1 MSKSTI
7 TTTPAVDTVDTVV
20 ITPVTKIETNI
31 VSLRIAAVESEV
43 KNYGARR
50 EYANGINTIADGVAW
65 YRDGVA
71 LPKAVDAEKK
81 EYYKALKAIGYSNPS
96 NAWRMV
102 KAYALENA
110 LEFGLFGEV
119 APEVGEGEG
128 EGEVAAESNTR
139 ETRSMT
145 LRFVVELTLLH
156 KAAEKKRTENS
167 EEYTTKVSAAHAKI
181 IEALKC
187 MGVEIGI

>member
-7 TTTPAVDTVDTVV
+7 TTTPAVDTVV

-31 VSLRIAAVESEV
+31 VNLRIAAVESEV

-71 LPKAVDAEKK
+71 LPKAVELEKK

-102 KAYALENA
+102 KEYALENA

-119 APEVGEGEG
+119 APEVGGG
-128 EGEVAAESNTR
+128 GGEVEAEANTR
-139 ETRSMT
+139 ETRTMT
-145 LRFVVELTLLH
+145 LRLVEELTRLH
-156 KAAEKKRTENS
+156 KAADKKRTDNS
-167 EEYTTKVSAAHAKI
+167 EEYTPKVSKAHGFI
-181 IEALKC
+181 VDALKA
-187 MGVEIGI
+187 MGVDIGV